1 METTRTLEEL
11 TAATERIAPAGTVVT
26 VGVFDGLH
34 LGHQALVRRTV
45 HEAAARGLAALVVT
59 FAEHPL
65 AVLAPPYCPKRLLY
79 ADRKRQLLAG
89 MGVGLL
95 AELTFTH
102 DFAALPPEEFAG
114 RVLVDACRAR
124 VVVCGYD
131 FAFGR
136 DGAGKVELLREL
148 GAAAGFETVVLDAV
162 TRHDLVVKST
172 AVRDLIYA
180 GHVETAARMLSR
192 PFELRGTVVAGFGRG
207 RQIGFPTA
215 NLAVE
220 LSQVIPA
227 RGVYFCLAA
236 VPGRAG
242 SFGAMIN
249 IGTNPTF
256 GLGRLS
262 IEAHLLDFEGDLVGA
277 TVSLFFVHRLRDER
291 KFESVEA
298 LVDQLRRDKDH
309 ARRLLDAPETRAL
322 AALVE
327 PLVQG
332 QD

>member
-1 METTRTLEEL
+1 M
-11 TAATERIAPAGTVVT
+11 
-26 VGVFDGLH
+26 
-34 LGHQALVRRTV
+34 
-45 HEAAARGLAALVVT
+45 
-59 FAEHPL
+59 
-65 AVLAPPYCPKRLLY
+65 
-79 ADRKRQLLAG
+79 
-89 MGVGLL
+89 
-95 AELTFTH
+95 
-102 DFAALPPEEFAG
+102 
-114 RVLVDACRAR
+114 
-124 VVVCGYD
+124 
-131 FAFGR
+131 
-136 DGAGKVELLREL
+136 
-148 GAAAGFETVVLDAV
+148 
-162 TRHDLVVKST
+162 
-172 AVRDLIYA
+172 
-180 GHVETAARMLSR
+180 
-192 PFELRGTVVAGFGRG
+192 VAGFGRG

-309 ARRLLDAPETRAL
+309 ARRLLDAPESAGAGRAGGAVGAGAGLRSRQPLRRCRTRCRRAKN
-322 AALVE
+322 ARAC
-327 PLVQG
+327 G
-332 QD
+332 IGAFFRG